1 MPVKSVYVYGAGGHG
16 KVVADVLRAEAC
28 PPVGFVDDECARS
41 TILGLPVLG
50 VGDWLAATMKR
61 EEVGVA
67 LGIGDNWSRKR
78 IADRCRNHGF
88 QIVTAVHP
96 SAVFSPTSKIGEGT
110 VVMPLAMLNTDSLVG
125 LGVIV
130 NSGALIEHECI
141 IGDYAHVSP
150 NVSLGGRVHIGS
162 FCLLGL
168 GAVVLP
174 GITVGSGSIIGAGA
188 VVVRDIPDE
197 VVAVGVPARISARTK
212 NVSEM
217 AELSAHG

>member
-1 MPVKSVYVYGAGGHG
+1 MPVTSVYVYGAGGHG

-28 PPVGFVDDECARS
+28 PPVGFVDDECVQS
-41 TILGLPVLG
+41 TVFDLPVLG
-50 VGDWLAATMKR
+50 IGEWLETTTKR

-67 LGIGDNWSRKR
+67 LGIGDNWSRKQ
-78 IADRCRNHGF
+78 IADRCRNYGF
-88 QIVTAVHP
+88 KIVTAIHP
-96 SAVFSPTSKIGEGT
+96 SAVFSPTAKVGEGT

-130 NSGALIEHECI
+130 NSGALIEHDCI
-141 IGDYAHVSP
+141 IGDYAHLSP

-174 GITVGSGSIIGAGA
+174 GITIGSGSIIGGGA
-188 VVVRDIPDE
+188 VVVRDIPDD
-197 VVAVGVPARISARTK
+197 VIAMGVPARISTRMNKA
-212 NVSEM
+212 SET
-217 AELSAHG
+217 ATLSAHR

>member
-1 MPVKSVYVYGAGGHG
+1 MPVRSVYVYGAGGHG
-16 KVVADVLRAEAC
+16 KVVADVLRAQAC
-28 PPVGFVDDECARS
+28 PPVGFVDDERPRS
-41 TILGLPVLG
+41 TIFDLPVLG
-50 VGDWLAATMKR
+50 VGEWLATTMNR

-78 IADRCRNHGF
+78 IADRCRDYGF
-88 QIVTAVHP
+88 QIVTALHP
-96 SAVFSPTSKIGEGT
+96 SAVFSPTSMIGEGT
-110 VVMPLAMLNTDSLVG
+110 VVMPLAMLNTDSIVG

-130 NSGALIEHECI
+130 NSGALIEHDCI

-174 GITVGSGSIIGAGA
+174 GITVGSGSIVGAGA
-188 VVVRDIPDE
+188 VVVSDIPE
-197 VVAVGVPARISARTK
+197 RVIAVGVPARISARIK
-212 NVSEM
+212 KASET
-217 AELSAHG
+217 ATVSAHT

>member
-1 MPVKSVYVYGAGGHG
+1 MPVRSVYVYGSGGHG

-28 PPVGFVDDECARS
+28 PLVGFVDDEYVRR
-41 TILGLPVLG
+41 TVFDLPVLG
-50 VGDWLAATMKR
+50 VGEWLETTIRR

-78 IADRCRNHGF
+78 IADRCRKYGF

-96 SAVFSPTSKIGEGT
+96 NAVVSATSKIGEGT

-125 LGVIV
+125 FGVIV
-130 NSGALIEHECI
+130 NSGALIEHDCI
-141 IGDYAHVSP
+141 VGDYAHVSP
-150 NVSLGGRVHIGS
+150 NVSLGGGVHIGP

-174 GITVGSGSIIGAGA
+174 GITVGSGSVIGAGA
-188 VVVRDIPDE
+188 VVVRDIPDA
-197 VVAVGVPARISARTK
+197 VIAVGVPARILDRTTK
-212 NVSEM
+212 VPET
-217 AELSAHG
+217 AALRAHG